1 MVDETTSVST
11 ESVGLNES
19 VSDVPNNDVV
29 VVEQKSDDVSEKF
42 KAQLVQS
49 IELNDKL
56 ILELEKKEKE
66 LSIFKEL
73 QNNLELVIQEKDNV
87 IQQFKTEMDKL
98 QVSKFNEKKD
108 IIVKKWVSKFN
119 LSPDQVSGVQRMLS
133 KFTSEDELDEIE
145 HMLELTVTKKVF
157 EPVALTVPTTTIT
170 EQSIPV
176 VIETFN
182 APEDRLKQLWNKVEA
197 LKKSNTY

>member
-11 ESVGLNES
+11 EAIGLNDS
-19 VSDVPNNDVV
+19 VSDIPNDDVV
-29 VVEQKSDDVSEKF
+29 IVEQKSDMVAEKF

-56 ILELEKKEKE
+56 ILELERKEKE
-66 LSIFKEL
+66 LSLFKEL
-73 QNNLELVIQEKDNV
+73 QNNLELVISEKDKL
-87 IQQFKTEMDKL
+87 IEQFKGELSNL
-98 QVSKFNEKKD
+98 QVSKFNDKKE

-145 HMLELTVTKKVF
+145 HMLELTVTKKVI
-157 EPVALTVPTTTIT
+157 EPVALTVPTTTIV
-170 EQSIPV
+170 EQSAIPV
-176 VIETFN
+176 VETF
-182 APEDRLKQLWNKVEA
+182 ASPDQRLAQLWSKVEEI
-197 LKKSNTY
+197 KKTKI